1 MSSPPDL
8 PPPKAQDTEPGVLSP
23 TPSASQPRHDGP
35 KRLVDMY
42 IKPRKT
48 IVNKLMFTP
57 PFDAVEIGRTV
68 QFGCY
73 PKRELKEPGLEDG
86 GRNSPILTTNRAL
99 DMVRSPDAMHWYI
112 FANSNVV
119 WDIMTK
125 PVSNREYH
133 TSGSE
138 VMPFGPANS
147 AALTS
152 DYQKPL
158 IPRYAT
164 AVTELPPD
172 PTNDPYARVWR
183 KSAVLEEVEP
193 WKDKVAQTAENVDP
207 DEIPLSPPSVYLK
220 SPSSSRRSSTGEVHA
235 SNGQP
240 LRENKD
246 IKQLSQI
253 TVEEKD
259 LDTEDVETQS
269 QSGDEV
275 MHIDA
280 DNASD
285 SGGSPMDLDEEV
297 S

>member
-23 TPSASQPRHDGP
+23 TPSASQPRHDVP
-35 KRLVDMY
+35 KRLIDMC
-42 IKPRKT
+42 IEPRK
-48 IVNKLMFTP
+48 ILFNLKFTP
-57 PFDAVEIGRTV
+57 PFDAVEVGRTI

-86 GRNSPILTTNRAL
+86 GRNSPIQTTNRAL
-99 DMVRSPDAMHWYI
+99 DLVRSPDAMHWYI

-119 WDIMTK
+119 WDITTE
-125 PVSNREYH
+125 PVSHREYH

-138 VMPFGPANS
+138 VMPFGPASS
-147 AALTS
+147 AARTS
-152 DYQKPL
+152 DYQEPL
-158 IPRYAT
+158 VPRYAT
-164 AVTELPPD
+164 AVPESPPD

-183 KSAVLEEVEP
+183 KPAVREMVEP

-207 DEIPLSPPSVYLK
+207 DEIPPSPPSVYLK
-220 SPSSSRRSSTGEVHA
+220 SSFSSRRSSTVEVPA
-235 SNGQP
+235 SNSGYVKANT
-240 LRENKD
+240 E

-253 TVEEKD
+253 TVEEKE

-269 QSGDEV
+269 QSGDED
-275 MHIDA
+275 MRIDA
-280 DNASD
+280 DNASN
-285 SGGSPMDLDEEV
+285 SGGSPMDLDEKL

>member
-23 TPSASQPRHDGP
+23 TPSASQPRHDVP
-35 KRLVDMY
+35 KRLIDMC
-42 IKPRKT
+42 IEPRK
-48 IVNKLMFTP
+48 ILFNLKFTP
-57 PFDAVEIGRTV
+57 PFDAVEVGRTI

-86 GRNSPILTTNRAL
+86 GRNSPIQTTNRAL
-99 DMVRSPDAMHWYI
+99 DLVRSPDAMHWYI

-119 WDIMTK
+119 WNITTE
-125 PVSNREYH
+125 PVSHREYH

-138 VMPFGPANS
+138 VMPFGPASS
-147 AALTS
+147 ASRTS
-152 DYQKPL
+152 DYQEPL
-158 IPRYAT
+158 VPRYAT
-164 AVTELPPD
+164 AVPESPPD

-183 KSAVLEEVEP
+183 KPAVREMVEP

-220 SPSSSRRSSTGEVHA
+220 SSSSSRRSSTVEVPA
-235 SNGQP
+235 SNS
-240 LRENKD
+240 EYVKANTE

-253 TVEEKD
+253 AVEEKE

-269 QSGDEV
+269 QSGDED
-275 MHIDA
+275 MRIDA
-280 DNASD
+280 DNASN
-285 SGGSPMDLDEEV
+285 SGGSPMDLDEKL

>member
-1 MSSPPDL
+1 
-8 PPPKAQDTEPGVLSP
+8 
-23 TPSASQPRHDGP
+23 
-35 KRLVDMY
+35 
-42 IKPRKT
+42 
-48 IVNKLMFTP
+48 
-57 PFDAVEIGRTV
+57 
-68 QFGCY
+68 
-73 PKRELKEPGLEDG
+73 
-86 GRNSPILTTNRAL
+86 
-99 DMVRSPDAMHWYI
+99 MHWYI

-164 AVTELPPD
+164 AVPESPPD
-172 PTNDPYARVWR
+172 STNDPYARVWR
-183 KSAVLEEVEP
+183 KPAALETVEP
-193 WKDKVAQTAENVDP
+193 WKDKVAQTVENVDP
-207 DEIPLSPPSVYLK
+207 DGIPLSPPSVYLK
-220 SPSSSRRSSTGEVHA
+220 SSSSSRRSSTVAVPA
-235 SNGQP
+235 SNCEY
-240 LRENKD
+240 LKENTE
-246 IKQLSQI
+246 IKPLSQI

-285 SGGSPMDLDEEV
+285 SGGSPIDLDEEV